1 MNPRFR
7 VRRWI
12 LLTPIALASVIAL
25 PAAAFA
31 QLNVITSGGFAIPL
45 RQIVPEFEKE
55 SGIAVAITLGQSQGG
70 GPNAISAQLRR
81 GVPADVVTMSRE
93 GLDGLIA
100 EGRIVQGSDVNL
112 AQTPLGVAVRSGAPK
127 PDFSTVEAFKEML
140 LRATSITFPSS
151 TTGIYMMNKLFPQLG
166 IAEQISGKIT
176 HTGVAD
182 VAKGNAELAIQP
194 VSELLHVPGA
204 DFAGTIPRQIQYV
217 SVFSCAA
224 VAGGKQLEASKHL
237 IAFLQSETARKV
249 IVASGMEPLGRHH

>member
-1 MNPRFR
+1 MNLRSG

-12 LLTPIALASVIAL
+12 FLTSFLFTSVIAL

-55 SGIAVAITLGQSQGG
+55 SGVAVAITLGQSQGG

-100 EGRIVQGSDVNL
+100 EGRIVAGSDVNL
-112 AQTPLGVAVRSGAPK
+112 AQTPLGVAVRAGAPK

-140 LRATSITFPSS
+140 LRAKSITFPSS

-204 DFAGTIPRQIQYV
+204 DFAGTIPRQVQYV

-224 VAGGKQLEASKHL
+224 VAGGKQLEASKRL